1 MDGALE
7 MKKDSTHCALR
18 SRMSEILFRGSGDPR
33 CKGSIKGIYEGGR
46 GWGTTQVLADIGAI
60 NLSQR
65 AGSWSN
71 PPLTPDLPPAPSR
84 SRSLSVR
91 SFPAPTCADAAAAAV
106 AWPVYMQSAA
116 DDGMTAAEG
125 AVGAAGVSFDRVSAR
140 GSRRPNERR
149 RLSI

>member
-1 MDGALE
+1 M
-7 MKKDSTHCALR
+7 
-18 SRMSEILFRGSGDPR
+18 
-33 CKGSIKGIYEGGR
+33 
-46 GWGTTQVLADIGAI
+46 LADIGAI

-125 AVGAAGVSFDRVSAR
+125 AVGPRQVSRSIVFLRVGVEGRTNGD
-140 GSRRPNERR
+140 GSQFRATPDVISKG
-149 RLSI
+149 L